1 MERTIEQ
8 IMKERAEQMNQYTYE
23 THDFDAIGG
32 MSSDSTVKKHVRQ
45 DQPQQS
51 YQLQQLQQ
59 LQQQRQSSEYQ
70 RIIQDIHYPVL
81 GKEKFRLYFC
91 GQIIEL
97 ELDSEFDD
105 LDPPLLKFS
114 NTYDDKIAFDISKYS
129 EGGTNLPE
137 EFPEYLI
144 FTVEIEDK
152 TFTYNIGN
160 KYDICCSSRPYD
172 ERFDGI
178 QVKNTRNEQFFLRFG
193 VEEADYFVF
202 YISDPSTRPI
212 IFREG
217 IFKMKYDEYYKLR
230 YKHRL
235 F

>member
-8 IMKERAEQMNQYTYE
+8 IMKEREDQMYQYTYE
-23 THDFDAIGG
+23 TRDFDA
-32 MSSDSTVKKHVRQ
+32 SDQTSTSDIVGKNDNMNMNMNMNLNMNLHAQ
-45 DQPQQS
+45 TLQNQPN
-51 YQLQQLQQ
+51 
-59 LQQQRQSSEYQ
+59 EYQ
-70 RIIQDIHYPVL
+70 KIVQDIHYPVL

-91 GQIIEL
+91 GQIVEL

-114 NTYDDKIAFDISKYS
+114 NTYDDKVSFDISKYS
-129 EGGTNLPE
+129 EGGTSLPE

-144 FTVEIEDK
+144 FTVEIDDK

-160 KYDICCSSRPYD
+160 KYEICCSSQPYD
-172 ERFDGI
+172 ERFDGMQI
-178 QVKNTRNEQFFLRFG
+178 KTTRNEQFFLRFG

-202 YISDPSTRPI
+202 HISDPSKKPI
-212 IFREG
+212 VFREG